1 VAGCRLAC
9 SQNKWY
15 SDPTDTSI
23 GARLCV
29 GCALSGGLG
38 VTRVRIDAGRLM
50 AQLASAFIYCC
61 MPQLRLSHMCHRE
74 RGVRGV
80 SSVVCYA
87 VLCPWSGGLCGLLCR
102 VMPWSGGRVL
112 FPAIS
117 RLIRVQV
124 RSSRVQFGTKN
135 DAAGY
140 TLAEPRR
147 NGVKCGAGQSA
158 ACV

>member
-1 VAGCRLAC
+1 MAC

-38 VTRVRIDAGRLM
+38 VTRVRIDAGRLL
-50 AQLASAFIYCC
+50 AQLASAFSYCC
-61 MPQLRLSHMCHRE
+61 MPQLGLSHMRHGE
-74 RGVRGV
+74 LGVRGV

-87 VLCPWSGGLCGLLCR
+87 VLCPSSGGLCVLLFR

-112 FPAIS
+112 FPAIP

-124 RSSRVQFGTKN
+124 RSSRVQFGKKN

-140 TLAEPRR
+140 ALAEPRHIR
-147 NGVKCGAGQSA
+147 VKCGAGQSA